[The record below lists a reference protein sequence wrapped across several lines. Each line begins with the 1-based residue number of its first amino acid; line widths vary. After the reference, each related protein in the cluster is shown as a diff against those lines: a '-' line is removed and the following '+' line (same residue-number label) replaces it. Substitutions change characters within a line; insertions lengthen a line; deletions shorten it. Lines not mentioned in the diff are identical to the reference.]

1 VPRVFVSYKRN
12 IEPDERLAGY
22 FADYL
27 MQRGHEVFIDQ
38 QIRVGQEWPTVI
50 RQELEQS
57 NFLVVLLSER
67 AIASEMILEEVRI
80 AHEFERRRGTPI
92 ILPVRVAYTGSLP
105 YDLGAMLNRIQYVVW
120 ERDGDE
126 INISEQLAQA
136 IDQNLALPGQ
146 PPQAVGAVVELAADG
161 NELSPNVQIAAPLPA
176 FDPQW
181 LEQLTAPGGA
191 VRLRSPFYMAR
202 QVDNQARGLILR
214 EGVTLRIKGCRQMG
228 KSSLL
233 ARLYQHALDN
243 NRQALYVDFQR
254 LDGSHFQDINS
265 LLVYLAILVAR
276 RFRTIT
282 EPREYWQ
289 TEFGPKD
296 KLTFF
301 LEEQVLVHAER
312 PVVLLMDEVDRV
324 FAEEAYRDDFF
335 SLIRAWH
342 NNRAFD
348 PTWERLNLVL
358 AYSTEAFMFIRDLN
372 QSPFNVG
379 DAYELVDFD
388 RSQVEELDHRHG
400 SPIGNGQAMDRFVT
414 LFSGHPYLVRRALY
428 ELVDQ
433 GLTPDQLMERA
444 CNDDG
449 PFSDHLHRYLWH
461 FHENPGLRAAMR
473 SAIRE
478 GVCPTDRL
486 FYQLRSAG
494 LVRGSHRNYVQS
506 RCGLYE
512 EYFGRHL

>member
-1 VPRVFVSYKRN
+1 VAKVFVSYKRN
-12 IEPDERLAGY
+12 IEPDERLASY
-22 FADYL
+22 FVDFLA
-27 MQRGHEVFIDQ
+27 QEGHEVFIDQ
-38 QIRVGQEWPTVI
+38 QIGVGQEWPTVI
-50 RQELEQS
+50 TQELEES
-57 NFLVVLLSER
+57 DFLIVLLSER

-80 AHEFERRRGTPI
+80 AHELKKQCDTPL

-105 YDLGAMLNRIQYVVW
+105 YDLGAMLNRIQCAVW
-120 ERDGDE
+120 ERDGE
-126 INISEQLAQA
+126 EVRIGEQLAEA
-136 IDQNLALPGQ
+136 IEQNRSLPGD
-146 PPQAVGAVVELAADG
+146 PPQAVEAVAAITADG
-161 NELSPNVQIAAPLPA
+161 NELSPNVEITAPLPA

-191 VRLRSPFYMAR
+191 VRLSSPFYIAR
-202 QVDNQARGLILR
+202 QMDDQASGMILR
-214 EGVTLRIKGCRQMG
+214 EGVTVRIKGCRQMG

-233 ARLYQHALDN
+233 ARLYQYAQDN
-243 NRQALYVDFQR
+243 NYQALYIDLQR
-254 LDGSHFQDINS
+254 LDDSYFQDINS
-265 LLVYLAILVAR
+265 LLMYFANLVEL
-276 RFRTIT
+276 RFRTNIG
-282 EPREYWQ
+282 PGEYWRSD
-289 TEFGPKD
+289 FGPKD

-301 LEEQVLVHAER
+301 LEEEVLIDAER
-312 PVVLLMDEVDRV
+312 PVVLLLDEVDRV
-324 FAEEAYRDDFF
+324 FAETYRDDFF

-348 PTWERLNLVL
+348 PTWDRLNLVL
-358 AYSTEAFMFIRDLN
+358 AYSTEAYMFIRDLN

-379 DAYELVDFD
+379 SAYELVDFD

-494 LVRGSHRNYVQS
+494 LVQGPHRNSVQS